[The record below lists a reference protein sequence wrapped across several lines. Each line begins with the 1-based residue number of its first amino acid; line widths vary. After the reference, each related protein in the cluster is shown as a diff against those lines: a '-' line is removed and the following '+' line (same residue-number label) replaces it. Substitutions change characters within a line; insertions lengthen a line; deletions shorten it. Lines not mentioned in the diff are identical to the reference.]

1 MQQALEINNKEQKTI
16 ELVNS
21 YIRDLEREKGRKL
34 SLSFNRR
41 GDGSY
46 LLYRM
51 EGLYRIT
58 QPMII
63 KTPKN

>member
-34 SLSFNRR
+34 SLSFN
-41 GDGSY
+41 SS
-46 LLYRM
+46 
-51 EGLYRIT
+51 
-58 QPMII
+58 I
-63 KTPKN
+63 K